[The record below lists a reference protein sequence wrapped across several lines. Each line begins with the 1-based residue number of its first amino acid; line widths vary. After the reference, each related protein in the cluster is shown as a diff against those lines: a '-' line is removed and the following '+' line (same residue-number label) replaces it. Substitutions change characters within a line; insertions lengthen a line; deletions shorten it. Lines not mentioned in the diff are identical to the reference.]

1 MAAPSARP
9 SMGPRLNDGRILVEC
24 IAFDEDVPDLPS
36 RPLRHGEALVFY
48 DSDDDT
54 CDEIRLGWT
63 CNANSDQT
71 SAIVDWKTFLYPA
84 SLSENYIL
92 EQND

>member
-71 SAIVDWKTFLYPA
+71 SAG
-84 SLSENYIL
+84 NRRL
-92 EQND
+92 EDIFIPCIIIRELHFGAE